1 MQKPEERGTAAGLVV
16 GGVGGAT
23 LATVIAV
30 LLAARPARAAP
41 TDEKLDYLIE
51 VLTTL
56 VPVLA
61 QVAEGQAELITAMQQ
76 WLAAQGIP
84 VAPAAEGVEVT
95 VRTDWIAKEPEQ
107 IFSSAIRSAGDFYT
121 DKMVNWTKGKRIMFK
136 AESSLNWAVTL
147 QVIGNI
153 VDDKERATDINGA
166 LPLAA
171 NGNLSVGLAWDDW
184 HPYVGVRI
192 TVPTAEPGE
201 PPPPPPPP
209 PTAGILTISAVVQ
222 E

>member
-1 MQKPEERGTAAGLVV
+1 MQQKAEERGIGTGVVV
-16 GGVGGAT
+16 GGLGAT
-23 LATVIAV
+23 ALAIAITG

-56 VPVLA
+56 VPLLA
-61 QVAEGQAELITAMQQ
+61 EVVEGQTELVAAMQQ
-76 WLAAQGIP
+76 WLAAQGIAP
-84 VAPAAEGVEVT
+84 VDGAVEVT
-95 VRTDWIAKEPEQ
+95 VRTDWVAKEPEQ
-107 IFSSAIRSAGDFYT
+107 IFSSDIRSAGTFYT
-121 DKMVNWTKGKRIMFK
+121 DRMVNWTKGKRILFK
-136 AESSLNWAVTL
+136 AESSLNQAVNL

-153 VDDKERATDINGA
+153 VDDTNLATDINGA

-184 HPYVGVRI
+184 HPFVGIEI
-192 TVPTAEPGE
+192 TVAVA
-201 PPPPPPPP
+201 
-209 PTAGILTISAVVQ
+209 PTAGILTISAVIQ